1 MVILLGWAL
10 SRESRAEIDAIVPG
24 ARVVSEADLE
34 ADPSLVGRM
43 EIRYAHLPSGYEER
57 ADRAFLDNLRSCAAG
72 RPLEHV
78 VDKEAGY

>member
-1 MVILLGWAL
+1 MVILLGRAL

-24 ARVVSEADLE
+24 ARVVSEAD
-34 ADPSLVGRM
+34 PSLVGRM
-43 EIRYAHLPSGYEER
+43 EACNAGQHAGYEER
-57 ADRAFLDNLRSCAAG
+57 ADRMFLDDLRSYAAG